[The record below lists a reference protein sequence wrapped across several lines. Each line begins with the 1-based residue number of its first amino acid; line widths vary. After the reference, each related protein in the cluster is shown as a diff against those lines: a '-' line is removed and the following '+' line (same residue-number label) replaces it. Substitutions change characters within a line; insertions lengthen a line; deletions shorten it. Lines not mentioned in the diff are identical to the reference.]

1 MLSCAAFSTKGFKVL
16 RSGRRDDTPTQYH
29 RSPLWSMGALKD
41 SITTPAVDSS
51 PEQRIVKKQCEN
63 KMISFSE
70 RKPHLRQN
78 VVFHFVMALI

>member
-16 RSGRRDDTPTQYH
+16 RSGRRDDTPMQYH

-51 PEQRIVKKQCEN
+51 PEQRTVKKQCEN
-63 KMISFSE
+63 KMI
-70 RKPHLRQN
+70 P
-78 VVFHFVMALI
+78 AL